1 MLRGIFQ
8 APRPVNFYS
17 IARLMPAL
25 EVADPVN
32 LQAATLSPVVPSS
45 ILSRLR
51 TETRAEHEAV
61 EQVLDLMS
69 TSLTREG
76 YRQRLQQFYGFYAP
90 LEQALQA
97 RRDRVSGEAGEEA
110 LSPGTCSALAARLN
124 KTAHLQRDLRQLGV
138 MADDLPLCRE
148 LPPLRTQAEVL
159 GCLYVLEGA
168 TLGGRMITQHVQ
180 ATFGITPAA
189 GGSFF
194 EGYGADTGKMWQT
207 MRQLLVS
214 GAPDVQSEN
223 AMVANAIA
231 TFACLRLW
239 CESGQQSSVRAAIEA
254 TRHA

>member
-1 MLRGIFQ
+1 
-8 APRPVNFYS
+8 
-17 IARLMPAL
+17 MPAF

-32 LQAATLSPVVPSS
+32 LQEAPVAPVVPSS

-51 TETRAEHEAV
+51 LETRGEHEAV

-76 YRQRLQQFYGFYAP
+76 YRQRLEQFYGFYAP
-90 LEQALQA
+90 LEGALQA
-97 RRDRVSGEAGEEA
+97 RRHQAASQSGEAA
-110 LSPGTCSALAARLN
+110 LPRGTHAALVARLT
-124 KTAHLQRDLRQLGV
+124 KTAHLRQDLKCLGV
-138 MADDLPLCRE
+138 STGDLPLCRD

-180 ATFGITPAA
+180 ATFGITPAT

-207 MRQLLVS
+207 MRQLLVF
-214 GAPDVQSEN
+214 GAPDLHSEN
-223 AMVANAIA
+223 TMVANAIA

-239 CESGQQSSVRAAIEA
+239 CESGQKPPSPE
-254 TRHA
+254 TRRYARNH